1 MLFHLAADVAI
12 LNLVFSFFFDCP
24 CKCVFE
30 QFAID
35 AVAFCGG
42 VRMCKS
48 YPRNRTWAGSSF
60 PYLILTCDVRV
71 VVECAI
77 D

>member
-12 LNLVFSFFFDCP
+12 LNLVFSFFSTAP
-24 CKCVFE
+24 VNVFE